1 MTNLIRLQTRE
12 ARKKLPPR
20 AEPYWLELRRGLHIG
35 YRKGEAGGSWV
46 LREFK
51 ARAGKDGAGGY
62 VKRRLGAADDDGHSD
77 GAAVLSWDEATAK
90 ARDTDRPTVTK
101 PTKLT
106 LAQAAESY
114 FATRSATT
122 PHDHF
127 TWKTFIEPK
136 LGNRSVAELTT
147 DDIEKWLAAQVPKT
161 DDREQRRKAQ
171 ATANRRFTV
180 LRAILNSAYRKDPAR
195 VPSADAWR
203 RVRGFAK
210 ADRARTR
217 TATADEAK
225 RLLAVLK
232 PPLSHLAQGSLL
244 AGLRLG
250 ELEALKVGDVG
261 TDFLRVAPGKS
272 GTGRTVPL
280 NAEGQAFFGKL
291 AAERPADELLFE
303 RMGRVRI
310 TRHMQA
316 ASKEAGLEPP
326 VVFHDL
332 RRSYGSL
339 LLNKGVPADHIQ
351 ELLGHADARM
361 TRRHYAHLIEASLQK
376 SVRKLPSFTD
386 DVIKSNRVRK

>member
-1 MTNLIRLQTRE
+1 VTR
-12 ARKKLPPR
+12 
-20 AEPYWLELRRGLHIG
+20 
-35 YRKGEAGGSWV
+35 
-46 LREFK
+46 
-51 ARAGKDGAGGY
+51 
-62 VKRRLGAADDDGHSD
+62 
-77 GAAVLSWDEATAK
+77 
-90 ARDTDRPTVTK
+90 

-147 DDIEKWLAAQVPKT
+147 DDIEKWLAAQVPKA
-161 DDREQRRKAQ
+161 DDRERRRKAQ

-210 ADRARTR
+210 SDRARTR
-217 TATADEAK
+217 TVTADEAK
-225 RLLAVLK
+225 RLLAALK
-232 PPLSHLAQGSLL
+232 PPLSQLAQGSLL
-244 AGLRLG
+244 TGLRLG

-261 TDFLRVAPGKS
+261 PDFLGVAPGKS

-280 NAEGQAFFGKL
+280 NAEGRAFFGRL
-291 AAERPADELLFE
+291 AAERPADELIFE

-316 ASKEAGLEPP
+316 ASIAAALEPP

-361 TRRHYAHLIEASLQK
+361 TRRHYAHLIEASLRK

-386 DVIKSNRVRK
+386 DDIKSNRVRK